1 MVTGFRRT
9 LHGKPLIAIKPMLDH
24 ASRRE
29 QHPALSPAS
38 GVYFLLGNKMTWLT
52 DILTLVEKIP
62 ASFWGVVVGSFL
74 SLGGVVVSNRA
85 NDRRLRQQL
94 AHDRELKN
102 RERELSLRKD
112 IYLAAAEAI
121 ATGLN
126 SIGSFANLDISNDKL
141 TAAYVDKSP
150 SIAMVHIIAKTDT
163 TKAVA
168 KLVGELEA
176 AYLRLFAR
184 RLPQLAEKQQIAFI
198 KNQTDAFGRE
208 RDRML
213 ELMKQYNL
221 SGENDPRK
229 WEILEEN
236 FNFEQKRIDNAVE
249 EHDRLASYMYS
260 KQIDL
265 MSECINE
272 TTKLSRLIAPVLTAV
287 RTELE
292 MPFDEAS
299 YVAVIEENILHQ
311 KSVVAEFIKQIQTS
325 VVAQQDAPGDAVG

>member
-1 MVTGFRRT
+1 
-9 LHGKPLIAIKPMLDH
+9 
-24 ASRRE
+24 
-29 QHPALSPAS
+29 
-38 GVYFLLGNKMTWLT
+38 MTWQA
-52 DILTLVEKIP
+52 DILTLIEKIP

-112 IYLAAAEAI
+112 IYLAAAETI
-121 ATGLN
+121 ATGIN
-126 SIGSFANLDISNDKL
+126 SVGSFANLDIPDAKL
-141 TAAYVDKSP
+141 MAAYVDKSP
-150 SIAMVHIIAKTDT
+150 SIAKVHIIAKTDT

-168 KLVGELEA
+168 KLVGELGA

-184 RLPQLAEKQQIAFI
+184 RLPLLAEKKQIAFI
-198 KNQTDAFGRE
+198 KDQMDAFGRE

-213 ELMKQYNL
+213 ELMRQHNL
-221 SGENDPRK
+221 SGEKDSRK
-229 WEILEEN
+229 WEIIENN
-236 FNFEQKRIDNAVE
+236 FNFEQQRIDNAIK
-249 EHDRLASYMYS
+249 EHDGLASDMYS

-272 TTKLSRLIAPVLTAV
+272 TTKLSRLIAPVLATV
-287 RTELE
+287 RMELE

-299 YVAVIEENILHQ
+299 YVAVIEESILHQ
-311 KSVVAEFIKQIQTS
+311 KSAVAEFIKQVQTS
-325 VVAQQDAPGDAVG
+325 VVAQQDAPGDGQKAVRP